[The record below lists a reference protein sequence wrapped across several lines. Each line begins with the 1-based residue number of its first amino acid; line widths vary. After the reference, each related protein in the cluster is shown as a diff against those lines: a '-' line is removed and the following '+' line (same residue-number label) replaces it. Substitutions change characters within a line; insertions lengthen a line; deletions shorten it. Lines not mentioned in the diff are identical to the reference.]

1 MTILPKF
8 GITGWTSKLV
18 LPFVDVDGFG
28 TGNVYTIFYMFM
40 YDGGYPLLFFY
51 TILMALITSFSYRY
65 VKNVRFKK
73 YYNTINIPLI
83 IYSQIAFTVLF
94 SFFSDR
100 FYELIFN
107 LEFWRKNIILVV
119 LVWFVTRF
127 KFITSNET
135 VMEIKKRNFI
145 LFNNQYVVKN
155 RGGNVE

>member
-1 MTILPKF
+1 
-8 GITGWTSKLV
+8 
-18 LPFVDVDGFG
+18 
-28 TGNVYTIFYMFM
+28 
-40 YDGGYPLLFFY
+40 
-51 TILMALITSFSYRY
+51 MALITSFSYRY

-135 VMEIKKRNFI
+135 VMEIKKRDFI